1 MKTPIRL
8 APAFILCAIICTAGC
23 SILEEPAVVTVAP
36 TTVVTTLPPTLLATP
51 VVSSRE
57 PSAMALQ
64 LSDLPS
70 GYIVRE
76 RADIP
81 YSDASDFAKEQGWQK
96 GYQASF
102 YRMDADKYDVT
113 SITQRIGVYYI
124 SNVNLIDSTMEM
136 VFDEAE
142 DDLLALAN
150 DTVTVTELP
159 FPEIGSDSTAYRIS
173 EANNTYGITRYVVI
187 FTKEDV
193 FEAIE
198 MKGTTT
204 DFEELKRITAD
215 AARKIP

>member
-1 MKTPIRL
+1 MKTPIAL
-8 APAFILCAIICTAGC
+8 VPAFILCAVIVTAGC
-23 SILEEPAVVTVAP
+23 SILEEPAVVTPAP
-36 TTVVTTLPPTLLATP
+36 TVVVTTLAATPSATP

-64 LSDLPS
+64 LADLPK

-81 YSDASDFAKEQGWQK
+81 YSDASDFAREQGWQK

-102 YRMDADKYDVT
+102 YRMDADNYDVT

-124 SNVNLIDSTMEM
+124 SNINLVDSTMQM

-173 EANNTYGITRYVVI
+173 EADNTYGITRYVVI
-187 FTKEDV
+187 FTKSDV

-204 DFEELKRITAD
+204 DFEELKRITAE

>member
-1 MKTPIRL
+1 
-8 APAFILCAIICTAGC
+8 
-23 SILEEPAVVTVAP
+23 
-36 TTVVTTLPPTLLATP
+36 
-51 VVSSRE
+51 
-57 PSAMALQ
+57 MALQ
-64 LSDLPS
+64 LSDLPA

-81 YSDASDFAKEQGWQK
+81 YSDASSFAREQGWQK

-124 SNVNLIDSTMEM
+124 GNVNLIDSHMQM

-142 DDLLALAN
+142 SDLLALAN

-159 FPEIGSDSTAYRIS
+159 FPQIGSDSTAYRIS
-173 EANNTYGITRYVVI
+173 DANNTYGIMRYVVI
-187 FTKEDV
+187 FTKGNV
-193 FEAIE
+193 IEAIE

-204 DFEELKRITAD
+204 DFEELKGITAT
-215 AARKIP
+215 AAGKIL

>member
-1 MKTPIRL
+1 MKTPIAL
-8 APAFILCAIICTAGC
+8 IPACILFVIICTPGC
-23 SILEEPAVVTVAP
+23 SILEAPEVETVAP
-36 TTVVTTLPPTLLATP
+36 TTVVATFPPAPTGTGITQSGEL
-51 VVSSRE
+51 
-57 PSAMALQ
+57 SAMALQ
-64 LSDLPS
+64 LTDLPT

-124 SNVNLIDSTMEM
+124 SNPNLIDTTMDM

-142 DDLLALAN
+142 SDLLALAN

-159 FPEIGSDSTAYRIS
+159 FPEIGSQATAYRIS
-173 EANNTYGITRYVVI
+173 DADDRYGVMRYVVI
-187 FTKEDV
+187 FTKSDV
-193 FEAIE
+193 IEAIE

-204 DFEELKRITAD
+204 DFEGLKRITAT
-215 AARKIP
+215 AAGKIP